1 VVTPWRRSDLDLDP
15 DSLSGLPL
23 GDEAVRVE
31 ATDDRQGY
39 GVIFWVSVAW
49 IVLMVFGAV
58 FAGVLPLQP
67 DAIDP
72 FNRLAPIGS
81 PGHLLGTDELGRDM
95 LARIVYGARV
105 SLTVGAASVTVGL
118 TVGGLVGMIA
128 GFRRGWL
135 ERVIMW
141 LVDVLLSFPALVL
154 LIAIVA
160 FVGHS
165 LLTISLAIGFT
176 SIPVYARLARA
187 HTLTVAE
194 RDFVVA
200 ARAAGGRWSRILWRE
215 IMPNVVPPL
224 FAYGLIAVAAVIV
237 VEGSLS
243 FLGLSVSVP
252 TPSWGGIIAEGVT
265 YMSQDPAIVLLPS
278 GVMCLTVLALNL
290 AGDTLRRR
298 HETFGRAG
306 R

>member
-1 VVTPWRRSDLDLDP
+1 MVAPWRRSELDLDP
-15 DSLSGLPL
+15 ESLSGLPL
-23 GDEAVRVE
+23 GDEAVDTE
-31 ATDDRQGY
+31 AAEGGEGY
-39 GVIFWVSVAW
+39 GVIFWISVAW
-49 IVLMVFGAV
+49 IALVVFGAV
-58 FAGVLPLQP
+58 FAGLLPLQP
-67 DAIDP
+67 NAIDP
-72 FNRLAPIGS
+72 FQRLSPIGS

-95 LARIVYGARV
+95 LARIIYGGRV
-105 SLTVGAASVTVGL
+105 SMTVGAASVAVGL
-118 TVGGLVGMIA
+118 IAGGIVGMVA
-128 GFRRGWL
+128 GYRRGWL

-165 LLTISLAIGFT
+165 LATISLAIGFT

-194 RDFVVA
+194 RDFVTA
-200 ARAAGGRWSRILWRE
+200 ARASGARWTRILWHE
-215 IMPNVVPPL
+215 IVPNVVPPL
-224 FAYGLIAVAAVIV
+224 LAYGLIAVAVVIV

-278 GVMCLTVLALNL
+278 AVMCLTVLALNL

-298 HETFGRAG
+298 HDAFGRTG